1 MADPTGD
8 PMVSDGIRIVLA
20 DDHALIRSGL
30 RRVLDRET
38 DLTVVA
44 EAADVEAALAL
55 TERHRPEV
63 VVLDLNMPGTPTLPA
78 IPRLLEASPE
88 SAIVVLTMEAEP
100 GFARTALSSGARGYV
115 LKDAAEAELVEAV
128 RSVLAG
134 GTYLDPS
141 LGARMAQM
149 GPEPSGTHP
158 GLSHGEPNLAVGTDF
173 AGHRVDAFIGQGG
186 MGLVFRATD
195 LALGRT
201 VALKVIAPDA
211 AGNPVFRARF
221 ERECRVAA
229 AIDHPHVVGIYHAG
243 QDEGMLYLTMRYVD
257 GIDLRRLLRR
267 EHRLDPVRAVSIVGQ
282 VAGALDE
289 AHALGLVHRDVKPA
303 NVLLM
308 ERSGHDHAYLT
319 DFGITRRAGDEQL
332 TRTGVALGSIDYI
345 APEQAHGAE
354 VDARADIY
362 SLACILFEMLTGR
375 VVFDRETDL
384 EKLWAHVHDPPRRLA
399 TLDPGLPSDLQD
411 VLDRALAKNPGDRH
425 LSASALARD
434 AAAAIALGQPPGRS

>member
-1 MADPTGD
+1 VAGSTDAEAVLDPVG
-8 PMVSDGIRIVLA
+8 IVLA

-30 RRVLDRET
+30 RRVLDGEAG
-38 DLTVVA
+38 LTVVG
-44 EAADVEAALAL
+44 EAADVETALAL
-55 TERHRPEV
+55 TERHQPQV
-63 VVLDLNMPGTPTLPA
+63 VVLDLNMPGTPTLLA
-78 IPRLLEASPE
+78 IPRFLEASPA

-100 GFARTALSSGARGYV
+100 GFARTALSAGARGYV

-141 LGARMAQM
+141 LGAQLARIA
-149 GPEPSGTHP
+149 GEPSGTHP

-173 AGHRVDAFIGQGG
+173 AGHRIDGFVGQGG

-195 LALGRT
+195 LTLGRT

-211 AGNPVFRARF
+211 AGKPVFRARF

-229 AIDHPHVVGIYHAG
+229 AIDHPHAVQIYHAG
-243 QDEGMLYLTMRYVD
+243 LHEGLLYLTMRYVE
-257 GIDLRRLLRR
+257 GTDLQRLLRR
-267 EHRLDPVRAVSIVGQ
+267 ENRLDPGRAVSILGQ

-303 NVLLM
+303 NVLLAQ
-308 ERSGHDHAYLT
+308 RSGREHAYLT
-319 DFGITRRAGDEQL
+319 DFGITRRAGDEHL
-332 TRTGVALGSIDYI
+332 TRTGVALGSVDYI
-345 APEQAHGAE
+345 APEQAHGAA

-362 SLACILFEMLTGR
+362 SLACVLFHMLTGD
-375 VVFDRETDL
+375 VVFDREGDL

-399 TLDPGLPSDLQD
+399 AVNPELPPGLQD
-411 VLDRALAKNPGDRH
+411 VLDRALAKNPEDRQQ
-425 LSASALARD
+425 SATELAKD
-434 AAAAIALGQPPGRS
+434 AAEALE

>member
-1 MADPTGD
+1 MAGSTDAEAVLDPVG
-8 PMVSDGIRIVLA
+8 IVLA

-30 RRVLDRET
+30 RRVLDGEAG
-38 DLTVVA
+38 LTVVG
-44 EAADVEAALAL
+44 EAADVETALAL
-55 TERHRPEV
+55 TERHQPQV
-63 VVLDLNMPGTPTLPA
+63 VVLDLNMPGTPTLLA
-78 IPRLLEASPE
+78 IPRFLEASPA

-100 GFARTALSSGARGYV
+100 RFARTALSAGARGYV

-141 LGARMAQM
+141 LGAQLARIA
-149 GPEPSGTHP
+149 GEPSGTHP

-173 AGHRVDAFIGQGG
+173 AGHRIDGFVGQGG

-195 LALGRT
+195 LTLGRT

-211 AGNPVFRARF
+211 AGKPVFRARF

-229 AIDHPHVVGIYHAG
+229 AIDHPHAVQIYHAG
-243 QDEGMLYLTMRYVD
+243 LHEGLLYLTMRYVE
-257 GIDLRRLLRR
+257 GTDLQRLLRR
-267 EHRLDPVRAVSIVGQ
+267 ENRLDPGRAVSILGQ

-303 NVLLM
+303 NVLLAQ
-308 ERSGHDHAYLT
+308 RSGREHAYLT
-319 DFGITRRAGDEQL
+319 DFGITRRAGDEHL
-332 TRTGVALGSIDYI
+332 TRTGVALGSVDYI
-345 APEQAHGAE
+345 APEQAHGAA

-362 SLACILFEMLTGR
+362 SLACVLFHMLTGD
-375 VVFDRETDL
+375 VVFDREGDL

-399 TLDPGLPSDLQD
+399 AVNPELPPGLQD
-411 VLDRALAKNPGDRH
+411 VLDRALAKNPEDRQQ
-425 LSASALARD
+425 SATELAKD
-434 AAAAIALGQPPGRS
+434 AAEALE